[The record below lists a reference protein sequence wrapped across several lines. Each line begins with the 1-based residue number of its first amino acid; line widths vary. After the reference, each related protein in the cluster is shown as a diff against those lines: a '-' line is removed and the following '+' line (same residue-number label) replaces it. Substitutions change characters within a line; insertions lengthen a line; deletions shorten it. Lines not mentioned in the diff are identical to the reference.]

1 MPQLFTSATEDALK
15 QFQRNHGLAVTGM
28 VDGATL
34 FALNVPAERR
44 LATIR
49 ANIPR
54 LAEYS
59 KDLGSR
65 YIVVNIPAQQIETVN
80 DGKVYSLHNAIVGR
94 PSRPDARGDDAA
106 HHRALQSLLERAAL
120 DRREGH
126 PPAHDLQAAPPRS
139 CAR

>member
-1 MPQLFTSATEDALK
+1 MAP
-15 QFQRNHGLAVTGM
+15 
-28 VDGATL
+28 TL
-34 FALNVPAERR
+34 YALNVPAERR

-94 PSRPDARGDDAA
+94 PSRPTPVVMTPLTIVRFN
-106 HHRALQSLLERAAL
+106 
-120 DRREGH
+120 
-126 PPAHDLQAAPPRS
+126 PYWNAPPSIVEKDILPRMLS
-139 CAR
+139 QGALEDHARHEHEGVQGRGRTGDRPR